1 MKKFFLASA
10 LVLMG
15 AASMV
20 AQRADRQNTNCAAT
34 PCTENIACAQTACG
48 PRNNCMD
55 MFQGLDLT
63 AEQQTQIQALQTE
76 CRQQAQ
82 AQRENAR
89 ASRQAAAADRQQ
101 AKRDKLAR
109 FKAILTPEQ
118 YVAFLENA
126 FVNAGPSQGARM
138 GNRDGSRQHGNCHAA
153 RRDNRAQ
160 RVNNSV
166 PRQAEPA
173 QAQ

>member
-10 LVLMG
+10 LVLMS

-20 AQRADRQNTNCAAT
+20 AQRTDRQNTSCTAT

-82 AQRENAR
+82 RENAR

-109 FKAILTPEQ
+109 IKAILTPEQ

>member
-20 AQRADRQNTNCAAT
+20 AQCPDRQNTSCAAP
-34 PCTENIACAQTACG
+34 PCTENADCEQTACG

-82 AQRENAR
+82 AQRDNER

-109 FKAILTPEQ
+109 LKAILTPEQ

-126 FVNAGPSQGARM
+126 FVNAGPSPDARM
-138 GNRDGSRQHGNCHAA
+138 GNRDGRRRPAA
-153 RRDNRAQ
+153 CRDNRAQ

-166 PRQAEPA
+166 PRQVEPV
-173 QAQ
+173 QAP